1 MQDAPLE
8 AAADTVA
15 EAVGLDSLVVD
26 SVDADTAGAVIDTSS
41 GVGRLGRDIEQ
52 AAEAVSQGRFDEA
65 LGRLADGLLA
75 FTIENLLPAIL
86 IAVAFWV
93 VLRVVSGVLRR
104 ALGQARRVDAG
115 VQQLILRF
123 VRVLVVSVAT
133 IAVLSEVGVD
143 VAPLV
148 AGLGIAG
155 VALGFAAQDTVQNL
169 IAGVTIIL
177 DRPFQV
183 GDNIELHDTFGTV
196 QEITLRTTRVRTLDN
211 QMAILPNAKVIEEKI
226 INHSMLRAL
235 RLVIPF
241 GIAYKE
247 SPQAAREAVLATTEG
262 DERLHPDFPPQA
274 VVTDLGDSSVNM
286 ALRIHLKDPSLEVP
300 VQLEYQERVFEAL
313 RAAGIEIPFPH
324 LQLFIDEAK
333 AFEGTRLL
341 APPTPP
347 AGLEAPDSASRP
359 DGGPADRE
367 GEASKPDADG

>member
-1 MQDAPLE
+1 MQPALVDSLA
-8 AAADTVA
+8 AAADSLAPDTT
-15 EAVGLDSLVVD
+15 AVDTTAT
-26 SVDADTAGAVIDTSS
+26 ADTTRALVDTTA
-41 GVGRLGRDIEQ
+41 GVGRLGRDLGE

-65 LGRLADGLLA
+65 FGRIADGLLA
-75 FTIENLLPAIL
+75 FSIENLLPAVL
-86 IAVAFWV
+86 LAVLFWV
-93 VLRVVSGVLRR
+93 VLRVVISVLDR
-104 ALGQARRVDAG
+104 ALGRASRVDTG

-123 VRVLVVSVAT
+123 ARVVILSIAGIVVLDELGVA
-133 IAVLSEVGVD
+133 
-143 VAPLV
+143 VAPFV

-155 VALGFAAQDTVQNL
+155 IAIGFAAQDTVQNL

-196 QEITLRTTRVRTLDN
+196 EEITLRTTRVRTLDN
-211 QMAILPNAKVIEEKI
+211 QMAILPNANVISEKI

-235 RLVIPF
+235 RIVVPF

-247 SPQAAREAVLATTEG
+247 SPQAAREAVLAVTEG
-262 DERLHPDFPPQA
+262 DERLHPDYPPAA
-274 VVTDLGDSSVNM
+274 VVTGLGDSSVDM

-300 VQLEYQERVFEAL
+300 VQLEYQEKVFEAL

-341 APPTPP
+341 APPRVSPEPDRGGEDGAP
-347 AGLEAPDSASRP
+347 A
-359 DGGPADRE
+359 
-367 GEASKPDADG
+367 